1 MFCQITK
8 YPERSA
14 TAATEFLLN
23 IRSQHSDESNLVQS
37 VSYSSR
43 ALLCVRLRL
52 SLLHTAIILAG
63 EWNNPTEYLVCR
75 QTLMKLG
82 ACRSSTHGCPT
93 IHTLLWFNT

>member
-1 MFCQITK
+1 MICQITK

-23 IRSQHSDESNLVQS
+23 IRSQHSDESNLAS

-52 SLLHTAIILAG
+52 SLLHTAIILAV

-75 QTLMKLG
+75 QTLM
-82 ACRSSTHGCPT
+82 
-93 IHTLLWFNT
+93 